1 MSGFPEYY
9 QSQPLPIPGAS
20 PDEAP
25 FVVRGINADWMPI
38 LIGMVTEQLA
48 IESAWDS
55 TDPAVLAETL
65 SRVDELIYALQNDY
79 EVPTVTDYVGQIET
93 CAVAT
98 LPPGRLWC
106 DGSTHN
112 RVDYPD
118 LYAALDSAFIV
129 DADTFTVPDLR
140 GRVPVGAGGQWAV
153 GANGGESEHT
163 LTIAEMPAHAHSE
176 NVFNLFATTGTPWPV
191 GVTLATTNSGGVPA
205 NTNNN
210 WMITSPVGSNAAHNN
225 MPPFLTVRYAIIS
238 SLP

>member
-25 FVVRGINADWMPI
+25 FLVRAINADWIPI
-38 LIGMVTEQLA
+38 LIGMVTDHLA
-48 IESAWDS
+48 IESAWNS
-55 TDPAVLAETL
+55 TDPAVLADTL

-79 EVPTVTDYVGQIET
+79 EVQDVTNYVGKIET

-98 LPPGRLWC
+98 LPAGRLWC

-118 LYAALDSAFIV
+118 LYAALDPAFIV

-140 GRVPVGAGGQWAV
+140 GRVPVGAGGQWSV
-153 GANGGESEHT
+153 GVNGGEAEHT
-163 LTIAEMPAHAHSE
+163 LTINEMPTHSHSFE
-176 NVFNLFATTGTPWPV
+176 APAWQLFKNPVLNHSGEYSWNAAPGTGLFGRVTS
-191 GVTLATTNSGGVPA
+191 GVLSAGG
-205 NTNNN
+205 
-210 WMITSPVGSNAAHNN
+210 NAAHNN
-225 MPPFLTVRYAIIS
+225 MQPFLTVRYAIIAT
-238 SLP
+238 LNP